1 VRVAAMGCGPHLKP
15 TAAADRVAACVR
27 CSTAP
32 IDTVRRR
39 GHAGR
44 MRHGDGALDD
54 RAIVLLTDSLS
65 LLHAAKR
72 LGERAHTRESASV
85 LPLSLALVE
94 ETLYILADACGSA
107 ADSLIP
113 PGDPREPVAVR
124 FARARADWPASIDG
138 RRLSREL
145 LAQILVVLQDTSAA
159 MRAAGRRCGD
169 AIEIVGPTLQSA
181 NDEPDDRRLPSRAA

>member
-1 VRVAAMGCGPHLKP
+1 VRVAAMGCGMHLKP
-15 TAAADRVAACVR
+15 TAAVDRVAASVL
-27 CSTAP
+27 CSPAP

-44 MRHGDGALDD
+44 MRHDDSALDD
-54 RAIVLLTDSLS
+54 RAIVLFTDSLS

-72 LGERAHTRESASV
+72 LREHAHTRESASV

-94 ETLYILADACGSA
+94 ETLYALAGACGSA
-107 ADSLIP
+107 ADALIP

-124 FARARADWPASIDG
+124 FARARADWPAPID
-138 RRLSREL
+138 RRRPSREL
-145 LAQILVVLQDTSAA
+145 QAQILVVLQDTSAA

-169 AIEIVGPTLQSA
+169 AIEIVGPTLPSA
-181 NDEPDDRRLPSRAA
+181 NDELDARLLPSRTA